1 MAWSICYSVA
11 AEMKLNKSKKRI
23 QAQEIANENSVP
35 INRLLNFV
43 YSSQFGHVRV
53 YTKFE

>member
-1 MAWSICYSVA
+1 MSCIDPFDCLYF
-11 AEMKLNKSKKRI
+11 I
-23 QAQEIANENSVP
+23 HIYTQEIANENSVL